1 MKNEEL
7 LREQINQ
14 LIRAEIQEGINDYVD
29 QLEVVEKGGLGFVGK
44 EDEKEL
50 KVKVPVSEVDKII
63 KEYKK
68 IKKKERS
75 NFSQIKKLGLVDQH
89 GRQL

>member
-1 MKNEEL
+1 MKSEDL
-7 LREQINQ
+7 LRDEINQ

-29 QLEVVEKGGLGFVGK
+29 DLAVVEKGGLGFVGK
-44 EDEKEL
+44 VEEKEL

-75 NFSQIKKLGLVDQH
+75 NISQIKKLGLGDQH

>member
-1 MKNEEL
+1 MNEDQI
-7 LREQINQ
+7 RTQINQ

-29 QLEVVEKGGLGFVGK
+29 QKEVVEKGGLGFVGK
-44 EDEKEL
+44 EEENEL

-68 IKKKERS
+68 IKKRERKS
-75 NFSQIKKLGLVDQH
+75 NLSTVKLLDQH
-89 GRQL
+89 GRQM

>member
-7 LREQINQ
+7 LRDQINQ

-29 QLEVVEKGGLGFVGK
+29 ELEVVEKGGLGFVGK

-50 KVKVPVSEVDKII
+50 KVKVPVSEVDKIV

-68 IKKKERS
+68 IKKRERKS
-75 NFSQIKKLGLVDQH
+75 NLSTVKLLDQH

>member
-1 MKNEEL
+1 MKNEDL
-7 LREQINQ
+7 LRDEINQ
-14 LIRAEIQEGINDYVD
+14 LIRAEIQQGINDYVD
-29 QLEVVEKGGLGFVGK
+29 ELEVVEKGGLGFVGK
-44 EDEKEL
+44 EDEKQL

-68 IKKKERS
+68 IKKREKS
-75 NFSQIKKLGLVDQH
+75 NLNTVKLLDQH

>member
-1 MKNEEL
+1 MKNEDI
-7 LREQINQ
+7 LRDEIDQ
-14 LIRAEIQEGINDYVD
+14 LIRAEIQQGINDYVD
-29 QLEVVEKGGLGFVGK
+29 ELEVVEKGGLGFVGK
-44 EDEKEL
+44 EDEKQL

-68 IKKKERS
+68 IKKREKS
-75 NFSQIKKLGLVDQH
+75 NLNTVKLLDQH

>member
-1 MKNEEL
+1 MNEDV
-7 LREQINQ
+7 LRNQINQ
-14 LIRAEIQEGINDYVD
+14 LIRDEIQEGINDYVD
-29 QLEVVEKGGLGFVGK
+29 EKEVVEKAGLGFVGK
-44 EDEKEL
+44 DEEDEL
-50 KVKVPVSEVDKII
+50 KVNVPVSEVDKII

-75 NFSQIKKLGLVDQH
+75 NFSQIKKLGLLDQH

>member
-1 MKNEEL
+1 MKNEDL
-7 LREQINQ
+7 LRDEINQ

-29 QLEVVEKGGLGFVGK
+29 QMEVVEKGGLGFVGK
-44 EDEKEL
+44 DDEKEL

-68 IKKKERS
+68 IKKREKS
-75 NFSQIKKLGLVDQH
+75 NLNTVKLLDQH

>member
-1 MKNEEL
+1 MKNEDL
-7 LREQINQ
+7 LRDEINQ

-44 EDEKEL
+44 DEENEL

-68 IKKKERS
+68 IKKREKS
-75 NFSQIKKLGLVDQH
+75 NLNTVKLLDRH
-89 GRQL
+89 GRQM

>member
-1 MKNEEL
+1 MKNEDL
-7 LREQINQ
+7 LRDEINQ

-44 EDEKEL
+44 DDEKEL

-68 IKKKERS
+68 IKKREKS
-75 NFSQIKKLGLVDQH
+75 NLNTVKLLDRH

>member
-1 MKNEEL
+1 MKNEDM
-7 LREQINQ
+7 LRDEINQ

-29 QLEVVEKGGLGFVGK
+29 QMEVVEKGGLGFVGK
-44 EDEKEL
+44 DDEKEL

-68 IKKKERS
+68 IKKREKS
-75 NFSQIKKLGLVDQH
+75 NLNTVKLLDRH

>member
-7 LREQINQ
+7 LRDQINQ

-29 QLEVVEKGGLGFVGK
+29 QMEVVEKGGLGFVSK
-44 EDEKEL
+44 DDEKEL

-68 IKKKERS
+68 IKKREKS
-75 NFSQIKKLGLVDQH
+75 NLNTVKLLDQH

>member
-1 MKNEEL
+1 MKNEDI
-7 LREQINQ
+7 LRDEIDQ
-14 LIRAEIQEGINDYVD
+14 LIRAEIQQGINDYVD
-29 QLEVVEKGGLGFVGK
+29 ELEVVEKGGLGFVGK
-44 EDEKEL
+44 EDEKQL

>member
-7 LREQINQ
+7 LRDQINQ

-29 QLEVVEKGGLGFVGK
+29 QMEVVEKGGLGFVSK
-44 EDEKEL
+44 DDEKEL

-68 IKKKERS
+68 IKKREKS
-75 NFSQIKKLGLVDQH
+75 NLNTVKLLDRH

>member
-1 MKNEEL
+1 VKNEDL
-7 LREQINQ
+7 LRDEINQ

-44 EDEKEL
+44 DDEKEL

-68 IKKKERS
+68 IKKREKS
-75 NFSQIKKLGLVDQH
+75 NLNTVKLLDRH